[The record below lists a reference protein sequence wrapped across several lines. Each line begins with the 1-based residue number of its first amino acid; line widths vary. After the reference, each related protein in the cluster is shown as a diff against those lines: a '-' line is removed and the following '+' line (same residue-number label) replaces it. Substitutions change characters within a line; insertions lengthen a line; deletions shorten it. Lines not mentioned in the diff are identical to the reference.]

1 MNNIQKKSQ
10 GFTLI
15 ELLVVIAIIGILSS
29 VILSSLNSARK
40 KSRDAQRLSA
50 MVQMQTALE
59 FYYDKFGR
67 YPDSDFA
74 GCGGWDSSGNGT
86 FITPLV
92 TNKFLP
98 IDILDPTISN
108 SCGNYAYYRYSS
120 GSYGCDTARGA
131 FYVLGVR
138 DMENTGNPH
147 PSSRGWSCPS
157 RNWQG
162 EFEWVVGKFE
172 R

>member
-1 MNNIQKKSQ
+1 MDSKLKAK

-29 VILSSLNSARK
+29 VVFVSLNSARAK
-40 KSRDAQRLSA
+40 ARDAIRLSD
-50 MVQMQTALE
+50 MYQMQLALE
-59 FYYDKFGR
+59 VYYASNDR

-92 TNKFLP
+92 SYKFLP
-98 IDILDPTISN
+98 VHLIDPSIND
-108 SCGNYAYYRYSS
+108 SCGNYAYYRYSA
-120 GSYGCDTARGA
+120 GSYGCNISRGA
-131 FYVLGVR
+131 YYVLGIR
-138 DMENTGNPH
+138 NIETTGNPN
-147 PSSRGWSCPS
+147 PLSLGWNCPG

-162 EFEWVVGKFE
+162 EFDWVTGKFE
-172 R
+172 N

>member
-92 TNKFLP
+92 INKFLP
-98 IDILDPTISN
+98 IDILDPTINN
-108 SCGNYAYYRYSS
+108 SCGNYAYYRYS
-120 GSYGCDTARGA
+120 
-131 FYVLGVR
+131 
-138 DMENTGNPH
+138 
-147 PSSRGWSCPS
+147 
-157 RNWQG
+157 
-162 EFEWVVGKFE
+162 
-172 R
+172 